1 MCSIFRVPRVHD
13 AAIINVPGVFVVSD
27 NTPGYFMSPRRGY
40 NEKNIFVFLRPW
52 VRTHGDNQSPRR
64 GLHYSGYIIRA
75 NHGCGV

>member
-40 NEKNIFVFLRPW
+40 DEKNYFRIPQTVGS
-52 VRTHGDNQSPRR
+52 HPRR
-64 GLHYSGYIIRA
+64 
-75 NHGCGV
+75 